1 MGRKLADFQPKKIE
15 NFFCYKKCYNFAQ
28 IQLEIG
34 RKSADFRPE
43 KARRAFGLWRSGFGR
58 ARAAQKWLNSHF
70 YLLMMNLIFTK
81 KRVFFDNL
89 RSHSHYCVHFMICEY
104 HGQNVSM
111 NILSSWAKCLC
122 GHFVIK
128 DIMSLLGIL
137 SWRAFCPRAF
147 CHYRA
152 FCPRGHNVIQS

>member
-1 MGRKLADFQPKKIE
+1 MALFD
-15 NFFCYKKCYNFAQ
+15 NFWLFLHFSPNWTILSILSHIYF
-28 IQLEIG
+28 
-34 RKSADFRPE
+34 
-43 KARRAFGLWRSGFGR
+43 FGLCGLFWPCGLCGLQRPKFLAFSGTTKQVLLFEPII
-58 ARAAQKWLNSHF
+58 KKLTHPNSHC
-70 YLLMMNLIFTK
+70 
-81 KRVFFDNL
+81 
-89 RSHSHYCVHFMICEY
+89 CVHFMICEY

-152 FCPRGHNVIQS
+152 FCPHGHNVIQSVVDVGQTF